1 MWSNYS
7 EKVSIRQQLVMNIKE
22 SKRENAF
29 CDGAMAL
36 SIKLSILLQLL
47 IAKSKKEEKKNLI
60 VYISKTKDTKAVT
73 VT

>member
-1 MWSNYS
+1 MGSNYS
-7 EKVSIRQQLVMNIKE
+7 EKVSIVQQLVMNIKE

-47 IAKSKKEEKKNLI
+47 IA
-60 VYISKTKDTKAVT
+60 
-73 VT
+73 